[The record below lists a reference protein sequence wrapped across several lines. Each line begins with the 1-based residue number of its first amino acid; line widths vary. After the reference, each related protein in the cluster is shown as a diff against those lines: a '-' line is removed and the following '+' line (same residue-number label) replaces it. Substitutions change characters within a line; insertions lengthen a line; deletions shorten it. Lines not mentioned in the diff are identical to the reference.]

1 MSDWGTGFATGIP
14 VGLGLGVATGR
25 KQNPWSELTEKEK
38 KVRIA
43 IVAALEVAS
52 SLGLLA
58 MTVRPGDCFV
68 AGAPRNDRASV
79 RPKTTAA

>member
-1 MSDWGTGFATGIP
+1 MSDWGTGLAIGMG
-14 VGLGLGVATGR
+14 VGLTMGK
-25 KQNPWSELTEKEK
+25 KQKPWSELTEKEK

-43 IVAALEVAS
+43 IMAALGVAS

-68 AGAPRNDRASV
+68 AGTPRNDSKARGLL
-79 RPKTTAA
+79 RR